1 MRRLLVESS
10 VIRSIGYDRTQRIM
24 EIAFHDGHIY
34 QYAGVEPE
42 AVAELL
48 AGDSIGHVFR
58 ERIRDRYPYR
68 RMTRPRRRWVR
79 RRDPASKTFAWRRRT
94 SRE

>member
-10 VIRSIGYDRTQRIM
+10 VIRSVGYDRAQQIL

-42 AVAELL
+42 VVAELL
-48 AGDSIGHVFR
+48 AARSIGHVFR
-58 ERIRDRYPYR
+58 ERIRDVYPYR

-79 RRDPASKTFAWRRRT
+79 RRDPASATFAWRRRA